1 MEDTILIKINK
12 SYREGM
18 SAEDLYNVTSVSWV
32 IGPSKLEDGDIKYY
46 CAVYHSQIKEVY
58 ELIDWRPDER
68 EGKERRFIL
77 VGRLA
82 PEEVRNKL
90 VDKNVKDLHTSSGN
104 PLKYINLEMLYN
116 YLEGGEDM
124 NYFWLTAKPSIWSVD
139 GIKNG
144 GAVSY
149 TAFNEKG
156 NKRRIFSAFKK
167 AQPGDKIIF
176 YQSTPSMEVVA
187 LGEVVEGMHL
197 LEEKG
202 FEDLVEG
209 VSFRYTEDLVPI
221 SWARIL
227 EEECLKNSSPVVNQ
241 AQGSL
246 FELTK
251 EEYDT
256 ILSLQ
261 EDPLEENEEDEKGDS
276 IEIPSIS
283 FTQEILIE
291 GLHFEEKEL
300 IVNQVKT
307 ALANGKHIILTGPP
321 GTGKSKLAKEIC
333 RSFGADYTMTTAT
346 SDWSTYETIGGYRP
360 NKDGTLFFQ
369 QGVFLNCFKDTKTNY
384 PLNKWLIIDEMNRAD
399 IDKAFG
405 ALFSAL
411 TGDPITL
418 SFQATSGNQLLIR
431 PQKGFMEAIPTD
443 YEYIIPKDWR
453 LIGTMN
459 TMDKASLYELSYAFM
474 RRFAF
479 IPVGVP
485 RDIDAGTV
493 VSYLEKWGISDYP
506 FSDTLAFIWE
516 RINKYR
522 QIGPAIIEDLA
533 KYTADEADF
542 TSAIILY
549 VLPQFEG
556 LLETEIL
563 EFVDRVGQLEDI
575 DHHRL
580 QLFAKD
586 FFHIK
591 E

>member
-1 MEDTILIKINK
+1 MPMEDTMLIKISQ

-18 SAEDLYNVTSVSWV
+18 SAEKLYDATSVSWV
-32 IGPSKLEDGDIKYY
+32 ISPGKLEDGHIKYY
-46 CAVYHSQIKEVY
+46 CAVYDNYIKEVY
-58 ELIDWRPDER
+58 DLMDWKPDTR
-68 EGKERRFIL
+68 KGKERRIIL
-77 VGRLA
+77 VGKVA
-82 PEEVRNKL
+82 STEVRNKL
-90 VDKNVKDLHTSSGN
+90 LDINVKELHKGSGN
-104 PLKYINLEMLYN
+104 PIKYTSLETLVN
-116 YLEGGEDM
+116 YQNGEEEDV
-124 NYFWLTAKPSIWSVD
+124 NYFWLTAKPAIWSVGEIKD
-139 GIKNG
+139 GG
-144 GAVSY
+144 EVSY
-149 TAFNEKG
+149 TAFNEEG
-156 NKRRIFSAFKK
+156 NKRRIFSAFEK
-167 AQPGDKIIF
+167 AQPGDKIVF
-176 YQSTPSMEVVA
+176 YESTPRKELVA
-187 LGEVVEGMHL
+187 LGEVVGGMHL
-197 LEEKG
+197 LKENG
-202 FEDLVEG
+202 FNELVDG

-221 SWARIL
+221 SWERIIGEKRL
-227 EEECLKNSSPVVNQ
+227 EKSSPVSNQ

-251 EEYDT
+251 EEFET

-261 EDPLEENEEDEKGDS
+261 ADPLEEEKDDES

-283 FTQEILIE
+283 FAQEVIVE
-291 GLHFEEKEL
+291 GLHFEEREL
-300 IVNQVKT
+300 ILKQVKT

-333 RSFGADYTMTTAT
+333 HSFGADYIMTTAT

-360 NKDGTLFFQ
+360 NKDGTLSFQ
-369 QGVFLNCFKDTKTNY
+369 QGVFLNCFKDIRTNY

-418 SFQATSGNQLLIR
+418 SFHAKSGKQLLIR
-431 PQKGFMEAIPTD
+431 PQKGFMKVTPTD
-443 YEYIIPKDWR
+443 NEYIISNDWR

-485 RDIDAGTV
+485 RIIDAEIV
-493 VSYLEKWGISDYP
+493 DSYLEKWGIYEYK
-506 FSDTLAFIWE
+506 FSETLAFIWE
-516 RINKYR
+516 QINKYR

-533 KYTADEADF
+533 KYTVDDADF
-542 TSAIILY
+542 TSSIILY

-556 LLETEIL
+556 LLENEIL
-563 EFVDRVGQLEDI
+563 EFVDRVGQLEVI
-575 DHHRL
+575 DHYRL
-580 QLFAKD
+580 LLFAKD